1 MFSPDLLDSIV
12 CFSKSGFPGI
22 QISDFGPIEGVF
34 QLVAM
39 LTGNENVKIL
49 PFESLDLK
57 KINPLTLFIKGLRQI
72 AKEQIFDP
80 MLIEG
85 VHGMKINFLICIV
98 FLSKKLNFFVKS
110 KVSSIMKFFVL
121 R

>member
-57 KINPLTLFIKGLRQI
+57 KNQP
-72 AKEQIFDP
+72 
-80 MLIEG
+80 
-85 VHGMKINFLICIV
+85 
-98 FLSKKLNFFVKS
+98 
-110 KVSSIMKFFVL
+110 
-121 R
+121 